1 MFYARYDIQYGT
13 ALQLSHLT
21 CQIFML
27 LSFSPESLVT
37 KTGRQLDSSNN
48 IENGVSIFIRWLAVA
63 VAH

>member
-1 MFYARYDIQYGT
+1 
-13 ALQLSHLT
+13 
-21 CQIFML
+21 ML